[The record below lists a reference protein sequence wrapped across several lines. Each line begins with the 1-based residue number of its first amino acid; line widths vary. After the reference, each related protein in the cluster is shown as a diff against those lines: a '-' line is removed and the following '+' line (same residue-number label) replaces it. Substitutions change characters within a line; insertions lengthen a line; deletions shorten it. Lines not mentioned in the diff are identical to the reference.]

1 MDESMP
7 HADLMHLR
15 FARGWMELGCAA
27 EARGELAGLSPRHA
41 ECLDALE
48 VRFQLLVREQRFAE
62 ALPLAQQQQARFPQ
76 DLRGLMN
83 TGNALFWLGR
93 VQEAV
98 DLVLPAIQQHPGE
111 TILPYNLACYLV
123 RLGEIHDAKEWLR
136 HAMKVGDQAKVVR
149 HALLDADLEPL
160 WPWLRPLAQ
169 D

>member
-1 MDESMP
+1 MP

-15 FARGWMELGCAA
+15 FARGWLELGCPA
-27 EARGELAGLSPRHA
+27 EARKELAGLAPRHA

-48 VRFQLLVREQRFAE
+48 IHFQLLIREQRFAE
-62 ALPLAQQQQARFPQ
+62 ALPLAQRQQALFPL

-93 VQEAV
+93 AQEAV
-98 DLVLPAIQQHPGE
+98 DLVLPAVHRHPDE

-123 RLGEIHDAKEWLR
+123 RLDALDDARKWLR
-136 HAMKVGDQAKVVR
+136 HAMKLGDPAKVVR

-160 WPWLRPLAQ
+160 WPWLRPLAKAKT
-169 D
+169 